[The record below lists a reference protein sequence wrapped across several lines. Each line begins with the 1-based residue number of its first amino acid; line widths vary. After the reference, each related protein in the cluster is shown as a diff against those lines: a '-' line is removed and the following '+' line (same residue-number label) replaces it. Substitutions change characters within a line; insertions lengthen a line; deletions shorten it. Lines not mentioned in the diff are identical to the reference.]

1 MKPAGGRFFAEM
13 TEINIEKQ
21 MSISKS
27 NDIRAVVP
35 TITYRNTTAMVEWLC
50 DTFGFRRQLIVKG
63 ENGEVKHA
71 ELTFGECMI
80 MVEAVQHSPF
90 EKLVVHPDQIG
101 GVETQTCYL
110 IVADVEAYCAKVKAK
125 NAEIIF
131 GVKAE
136 NGGGQGYACRDP
148 EGHLWMFGTYDPRQD
163 QTPRIR
169 NGPEQIGFRK
179 GKSLLPLVL
188 SALVLASTAVALWS
202 YSEMRRQTILLGS
215 VTGLTHAPPSHGGT
229 AVQAIER
236 EPKSLAAKLIE
247 VQAAKENAEQNSKD
261 FAAELARE
269 RVARDGAVQS
279 GKQAQELLAQELRAK
294 ELLSR
299 TAEQVKDQLGR
310 ERVARE
316 TAERLAKDA
325 TDQLNNLRFA
335 KAASDRT
342 AKEATERCEQG
353 SRAVTERA
361 FPDAKDQLARER
373 NARAVAELAA
383 NELRNQLVSVG
394 PDAQERIAEL
404 RYRIEAERR
413 ANGVADRAVKDVK
426 LQLAQEKYSRD
437 AAERAL
443 RQTEQKLAAA
453 PSCWSCPTAAPCERH

>member
-1 MKPAGGRFFAEM
+1 M
-13 TEINIEKQ
+13 TEIRIGKR
-21 MSISKS
+21 MSISMS
-27 NDIRAVVP
+27 NDTRAVVP

-63 ENGEVKHA
+63 ESGEVKHA
-71 ELTFGECMI
+71 ELVFGDSMI
-80 MVEAVQHSPF
+80 MVAAVQHSPF

-110 IVADVEAYCAKVKAK
+110 VVADVEAHYAKVKAK

-131 GVKAE
+131 GVKVE
-136 NGGGQGYACRDP
+136 NGSGQGYACRDP
-148 EGHLWMFGTYDPRQD
+148 EGHLWMFGTYDPRQE
-163 QTPRIR
+163 QSPRPR
-169 NGPEQIGFRK
+169 GTPEQIRSRR

-188 SALVLASTAVALWS
+188 SAMVLASTAVALWS
-202 YSEMRRQTILLGS
+202 YSEMRRQTLLLGS
-215 VTGLTHAPPSHGGT
+215 VTGLTGAPPSHEGT
-229 AVQAIER
+229 TAQAKER
-236 EPKSLAAKLIE
+236 EPKGLAAKLIE
-247 VQAAKENAEQNSKD
+247 VQAAKESVEQSSKD
-261 FAAELARE
+261 LAAELARE
-269 RVARDGAVQS
+269 RVVRDGAVQS
-279 GKQAQELLAQELRAK
+279 RKEAQELLAQELRAK
-294 ELLSR
+294 ELLAR
-299 TAEQVKDQLGR
+299 TSEQMKDQLSR
-310 ERVARE
+310 ERAGRE

-325 TDQLNNLRFA
+325 TDQLEHLRFA

-353 SRAVTERA
+353 SRSPAERS
-361 FPDAKDQLARER
+361 FPDAKDQLTRER

-404 RYRIEAERR
+404 RNRIEAERR
-413 ANGVADRAVKDVK
+413 ANGVAERVAKDVK

-453 PSCWSCPTAAPCERH
+453 PSCWSCPTAALCERH

>member
-1 MKPAGGRFFAEM
+1 M
-13 TEINIEKQ
+13 TEMSIEKQ

-50 DTFGFRRQLIVKG
+50 DTFGFRRQFIVKG

-71 ELTFGECMI
+71 ELTFGESMI

-110 IVADVEAYCAKVKAK
+110 TVADVEAYCAKVKAK

-131 GVKAE
+131 GVKVE

-163 QTPRIR
+163 QTPRTR

-188 SALVLASTAVALWS
+188 SALVLVSTAVALWS
-202 YSEMRRQTILLGS
+202 YSEMRRQTILLAS
-215 VTGLTHAPPSHGGT
+215 VTGLTDAPALHGGT
-229 AVQAIER
+229 ASIER
-236 EPKSLAAKLIE
+236 EQKSLVAKLVE
-247 VQAAKENAEQNSKD
+247 VQAAKENAERNSKD
-261 FAAELARE
+261 LAAELARE
-269 RVARDGAVQS
+269 RVARDGAAQS
-279 GKQAQELLAQELRAK
+279 GKQAQELLAQELRVK

-342 AKEATERCEQG
+342 AKEATERCEQV
-353 SRAVTERA
+353 SRSLAERTS
-361 FPDAKDQLARER
+361 PDAKDQVARER

-383 NELRNQLVSVG
+383 NELRNQLVSIG
-394 PDAQERIAEL
+394 PDPQDRIAEL

-413 ANGVADRAVKDVK
+413 ANGVAERAVKDVK